1 MTSIELKYNNNSEV
15 IRIADSWNDLSRKQ
29 LLYIAEY
36 WEAWK
41 LLAKNNQSLLRAKAL
56 LFVELM
62 CGNTL
67 SNKKK
72 RVDLLA
78 KLQNEELYRLT
89 ELTNFIFEANT
100 LTVCPIQSIKT
111 LFTKLVAPNDKL
123 GNLTAFEFAFADA
136 FFMKYIDNSD
146 IFQLDLMIATLY
158 RPLRWSGRRKA
169 FDKDKIESYLPA
181 VQKLSYAEKQSILLW
196 YQGCRITIIEDNR
209 ALFSKENQSSAKNKG
224 WISVIL
230 AMSGDKF
237 GSFDQTGNT
246 DLHLI
251 FMELNELKE
260 RATPKKKGETQQ

>member
-1 MTSIELKYNNNSEV
+1 MPQIQLKYNNQIDV
-15 IRIADSWNDLSRKQ
+15 IDIPGNWNELSHQQ

-78 KLQNEELYRLT
+78 KLQNEELYELT

-100 LTVCPIQSIKT
+100 LTVCPIPRIKT
-111 LFTKLVAPNDKL
+111 LFQKLHAPNDKL
-123 GNLTAFEFAFADA
+123 GNLTAFEFAFADS
-136 FFMKYIDNSD
+136 FFMKYIDNAD
-146 IFQLDLMIATLY
+146 ILQLDLMIATLY
-158 RPLRWSGRRKA
+158 RPLIWSGRRKA

-181 VQKLSYAEKQSILLW
+181 VKKLAYAEKQLILLW
-196 YQGCRITIIEDNR
+196 YQGCRIKIIEDNR
-209 ALFSKENQSSAKNKG
+209 TLFSKENQSSAKNKG
-224 WISVIL
+224 WISIIL

-237 GSFDQTGNT
+237 GSFDETGNT

-260 RATPKKKGETQQ
+260 RATPKKKGDVQP